1 MMYVVAIAW
10 MFVVTLMSVVEAVA
24 SNGSILGAIMTF
36 VFYGILP
43 LGLVLYLLG
52 TPLRRR
58 HNQAKEAAEQD
69 KDTGISWDLA

>member
-1 MMYVVAIAW
+1 MYIVAIAW

-58 HNQAKEAAEQD
+58 HNQAKEAAAQHQD
-69 KDTGISWDLA
+69 AGIG

>member
-1 MMYVVAIAW
+1 MMYIVAIAW

-43 LGLVLYLLG
+43 LGLVLNLLG

-58 HNQAKEAAEQD
+58 HNQAKEAAAQD
-69 KDTGISWDLA
+69 QDAGIG

>member
-1 MMYVVAIAW
+1 MMYIVAIAW

-24 SNGSILGAIMTF
+24 SNGSLLGAIITF

-52 TPLRRR
+52 TPLRMR
-58 HNQAKEAAEQD
+58 HNKAKEAAEQE
-69 KDTGISWDLA
+69 KDPGIG

>member
-10 MFVVTLMSVVEAVA
+10 MFVVTLMAVVEAVA
-24 SNGSILGAIMTF
+24 SNGSLLGAIMTF

-52 TPLRRR
+52 TPLRMR
-58 HNQAKEAAEQD
+58 HNLAKEAAEAK
-69 KDTGISWDLA
+69 KDSGIR

>member
-1 MMYVVAIAW
+1 MMYIVAIAW

-58 HNQAKEAAEQD
+58 HNQAKEAAAQD
-69 KDTGISWDLA
+69 QDAGIG

>member
-1 MMYVVAIAW
+1 
-10 MFVVTLMSVVEAVA
+10 
-24 SNGSILGAIMTF
+24 MTF

-58 HNQAKEAAEQD
+58 HNQAKEAAAQD
-69 KDTGISWDLA
+69 QDAGIG

>member
-1 MMYVVAIAW
+1 
-10 MFVVTLMSVVEAVA
+10 MSVVEAVA

-58 HNQAKEAAEQD
+58 HNQAKEAAAQD
-69 KDTGISWDLA
+69 QDAGIG

>member
-1 MMYVVAIAW
+1 MYIVAIAW

-24 SNGSILGAIMTF
+24 SNGSLLGAILTF

-52 TPLRRR
+52 TPLRMR
-58 HNQAKEAAEQD
+58 HNKAKEAAEQE
-69 KDTGISWDLA
+69 KDSGIG

>member
-1 MMYVVAIAW
+1 MYIVAIAW

-24 SNGSILGAIMTF
+24 SNGSLLGAIITF

-52 TPLRRR
+52 TPLRMR
-58 HNQAKEAAEQD
+58 HNKAKEAAEQE
-69 KDTGISWDLA
+69 KDSGIG